1 MLDFSDLVFFGYLL
15 LGLAVLFYFGR
26 WLIRFLSNTTITP
39 DMRVLFTVG
48 ILAVITFAGF
58 SQAVRLSDWR
68 DDYKQA
74 DRELSQDETRVT
86 PPPTSLPTSTQK
98 DHEPQATPQD
108 PEHEMLAFIER
119 GYTELTQQRTELAQ
133 RITQLE
139 LFFEEAGQLGKQAP
153 EQKYLLQA
161 MINNRWQDYQSRTR
175 TANNVHNAIR
185 GFWVHYNTGSKQHA
199 LDRFKQAVP
208 NLIDDIQTAQS
219 RGINYRNT
227 EAEIIRKHGN
237 SSLKALNNKN
247 LPNNWQTNL
256 PKHMY
261 VDGNYQR
268 LSDWLQVNKYQA
280 ALTNLKLLET
290 NYRVILDRI
299 QKVREFRDSYREL
312 SIPLQEALK
321 LWQEALGHNMLAQY
335 RILFIAD
342 SEYVLET
349 LDITTNTTMRRQ
361 LRDALKNKTDLAVT
375 HAERAKLRA
384 EQSYNPAIFKGTNY

>member
-26 WLIRFLSNTTITP
+26 WLIRFLSTTGITP

-68 DDYKQA
+68 DAYKHPT
-74 DRELSQDETRVT
+74 DSLSDNETRVT
-86 PPPTSLPTSTQK
+86 PPPSSA
-98 DHEPQATPQD
+98 PQAADDTPATPN
-108 PEHEMLAFIER
+108 PEQEMLAFIAR

-139 LFFEEAGQLGKQAP
+139 NFFEAAGQLGKQTP

-161 MINNRWQDYQSRTR
+161 LIDNRWQDYQSRTR
-175 TANNVHNAIR
+175 TANNVHNALR
-185 GFWVHYNTGSKQHA
+185 GFWIHYNTGSSEHA
-199 LDRFKQAVP
+199 LKRFNASVP
-208 NLIDDIQTAQS
+208 TLIDDIQDAQS
-219 RGINYRNT
+219 RGINYRNK
-227 EAEIIRKHGN
+227 EADIIYKHGN
-237 SSLKALNNKN
+237 SSLKALNDKN
-247 LPNNWQTNL
+247 LPANWHTIL
-256 PKHMY
+256 PRRMY
-261 VDGNYQR
+261 VDGNHQR
-268 LSDWLQVNKYQA
+268 LIDWLQINQYQA
-280 ALTNLKLLET
+280 ALTNLQLLES
-290 NYRVILDRI
+290 NYRMILDRI
-299 QKVREFRDSYREL
+299 KKVRAFRDSYREL
-312 SIPLQEALK
+312 SIPLQEALR

-342 SEYVLET
+342 SEYVFEQ
-349 LDITTNTTMRRQ
+349 LDITTNSTMRRQ

-384 EQSYNPAIFKGTNY
+384 EQSYNPAIFKGANY